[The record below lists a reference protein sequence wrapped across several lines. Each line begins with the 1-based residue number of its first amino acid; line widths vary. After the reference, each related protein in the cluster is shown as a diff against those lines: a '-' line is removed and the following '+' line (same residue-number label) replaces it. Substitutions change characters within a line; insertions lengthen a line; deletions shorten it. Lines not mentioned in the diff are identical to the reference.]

1 MLMISEVLSQR
12 ALTENKTK
20 FPDLIA
26 PSSQKKTISGEKRS
40 AQKERKFI
48 MFTNIYFFLGLNG
61 PVLINPA
68 KKLQTTFN
76 GSQVKWLQR
85 HVCQG
90 QGWMSEERKHCS
102 SIAVFHIKLAS
113 SIQHLSW

>member
-85 HVCQG
+85 HVSG
-90 QGWMSEERKHCS
+90 SGVDE
-102 SIAVFHIKLAS
+102 
-113 SIQHLSW
+113 